1 MLRRP
6 PPLSLV
12 GILKWADDHHRFT
25 GSWPRTSSGPVRA
38 NLNESWRRIDRA
50 LRHGDRGLPGGD
62 SLPRLLARERGARNH
77 MALPSLSEEE
87 ILAWVKEHKA
97 RTGAWPNLHSGP
109 ISSAPGER
117 WGAVETALRE
127 GGRGLPGGSS
137 LGKLLARCLGARTK
151 AGVPK
156 LTVRL
161 ILRWADEHHA
171 RTGHW
176 PHLGAGAVQAA
187 LGEHWKAI
195 DTALRLGC
203 RGLAGGSSL
212 AMLLAQRRGARNR
225 AKSPRLS
232 PGKIRR
238 WAEAYRARTGHWP
251 TGEAGPVVEAPG
263 ETWKGVEMA
272 LFRGRTGLPGG
283 RWPGRRS
290 AIAPGGMSREL
301 RRPLAEDE
309 LPGNAPWEYL
319 HLRELPAIRLIGRG
333 TRPYNAMAHG
343 KVHIM
348 QRRDR
353 DPWRSS

>member
-12 GILKWADDHHRFT
+12 RILKWADDHHRFT

-50 LRHGDRGLPGGD
+50 LRVGYRGLPGGG

-77 MALPSLSEEE
+77 KALRPLSEEE
-87 ILAWVKEHKA
+87 ILAWAKEHKA
-97 RTGAWPNLHSGP
+97 RTGTWPNLHSGP
-109 ISSAPGER
+109 ISTAPGET

-127 GGRGLPGGSS
+127 GCRGLPGGSS
-137 LGKLLARCLGARTK
+137 LGKFLARRLGVRTK
-151 AGVPK
+151 AGVSK

-176 PHLGAGAVQAA
+176 PHCGSGPLQAA
-187 LGEHWKAI
+187 PAEHWKAI

-212 AMLLAQRRGARNR
+212 ALLLAQRRGARSR
-225 AKSPRLS
+225 AKPPRLS
-232 PGKIRR
+232 LDDILR
-238 WAEAYRARTGHWP
+238 WAEAHRERTGRWP
-251 TGEAGPVVEAPG
+251 MQDAGPVVEAPA

-272 LFRGRTGLPGG
+272 LYKGRRGLPGG
-283 RWPGRRS
+283 LTLAR
-290 AIAPGGMSREL
+290 L
-301 RRPLAEDE
+301 R
-309 LPGNAPWEYL
+309 
-319 HLRELPAIRLIGRG
+319 
-333 TRPYNAMAHG
+333 
-343 KVHIM
+343 
-348 QRRDR
+348 
-353 DPWRSS
+353 